1 MRVFAILFAL
11 LSSNAVHGFLHAR
24 PAMRRPCSLSME
36 AASLTKDGGVT
47 KELLARGD
55 GKAIEAGD
63 ILAVEYY
70 CSIKGQASKPF
81 AKGDKEQ
88 FIAKDG
94 SMIRGW
100 DLAVGSMK
108 VGLYIVSVLY
118 KWVY

>member
-1 MRVFAILFAL
+1 
-11 LSSNAVHGFLHAR
+11 
-24 PAMRRPCSLSME
+24 
-36 AASLTKDGGVT
+36 KDGGVT

-94 SMIRGW
+94 SLIRGW

-108 VGLYIVSVLY
+108 VGEKARFILGPTYAYGAKGVGAIVPANSELEIEMKVLA
-118 KWVY
+118 W